1 MAFSFKSAS
10 YKLFVTF
17 KISFPESVNLIAL
30 KNQERDR
37 LNFSKF
43 QKKCLE
49 NFWFHTILS
58 DFFYKTC
65 YTSKVNWSLFYFIK
79 NIV

>member
-49 NFWFHTILS
+49 NF
-58 DFFYKTC
+58 
-65 YTSKVNWSLFYFIK
+65 
-79 NIV
+79 